1 MAGRFTLTHAGP
13 PGSCRVQVTTDSSTW
28 TEMNSV
34 TNVVGSAAFTEDLAD
49 QRPRSFYRMKLEP

>member
-1 MAGRFTLTHAGP
+1 
-13 PGSCRVQVTTDSSTW
+13 
-28 TEMNSV
+28 MNSV